1 MTALPS
7 SSSVRAEPGA
17 SLGWPRR
24 PWGRLTATAVALAV
38 LVGGAG
44 CTADDAD
51 SGPSVSA
58 EIGEPAVVESSTTAA
73 DDGAA
78 ADPTTTTAAAAVT
91 VGAADPEQAAVT
103 LYAAWQAGDRN
114 AAATVAEPA
123 AVDGIF
129 TAAPGEYR
137 PYNRCNTGEFGQS
150 SCLYRG
156 DPGTIQFNMKE
167 RDGAWV
173 VTVAIFSP
181 A

>member
-1 MTALPS
+1 M
-7 SSSVRAEPGA
+7 RAESGA
-17 SLGWPRR
+17 SSGRLRR
-24 PWGRLTATAVALAV
+24 PSGLLTSTAVALAV
-38 LVGGAG
+38 LVGGVG
-44 CTADDAD
+44 CAADDEG
-51 SGPSVSA
+51 SGPPVSA
-58 EIGEPAVVESSTTAA
+58 EIGDPAVVESSTTAA
-73 DDGAA
+73 DD
-78 ADPTTTTAAAAVT
+78 TTTTTVPAT

-103 LYAAWQAGDRN
+103 LYAAWQAGDRG
-114 AAATVAEPA
+114 AAATVAEVA
-123 AVDGIF
+123 AVDGVF
-129 TAAPGEYR
+129 AAAPGEYR